1 MRQFGSNE
9 QGDIQFHNQ
18 TSVLNSTDSS
28 ESTQRLNSQPHE
40 KSSFTA
46 YKSSGE
52 NPSKTNL
59 NCILQN
65 YSSGAN
71 LMKNSSS
78 DSEKDS
84 MSENSEDESDV
95 DIVGD
100 SMLC

>member
-1 MRQFGSNE
+1 MSFSDASDSSSNA
-9 QGDIQFHNQ
+9 QRLNQ
-18 TSVLNSTDSS
+18 TS
-28 ESTQRLNSQPHE
+28 E

-46 YKSSGE
+46 YKPNGSESS
-52 NPSKTNL
+52 SKPNL

-65 YSSGAN
+65 YTTNSL

-100 SMLC
+100 GVLC